1 MPPPPSSTPS
11 SRWICVA
18 PVAVSYVSNEAERSQ
33 GTPDPLVLVRLIT
46 ARTAVRRPVE
56 PTFVK
61 GKVMAEIC
69 PLVKVKEVA
78 VPIRVP
84 AVLKNEMLPVQDA
97 AVPDDA
103 AVAVLTTL
111 TEAVSELPKPAGGK
125 LAVRVVVVP
134 VVVVCAKALAAVS
147 AANANDSDNDRF
159 KSMLNFLFSGR

>member
-1 MPPPPSSTPS
+1 
-11 SRWICVA
+11 
-18 PVAVSYVSNEAERSQ
+18 
-33 GTPDPLVLVRLIT
+33 
-46 ARTAVRRPVE
+46 
-56 PTFVK
+56 
-61 GKVMAEIC
+61 MAEIC